1 MKESTILKQFAGMS
15 IFLHHINTL
24 IAVKSALQLI
34 GLLHMFLF
42 QLRLHSIGSKF
53 VCLKL

>member
-1 MKESTILKQFAGMS
+1 MKESAIQKQFAGMT
-15 IFLHHINTL
+15 IFLHHITL
-24 IAVKSALQLI
+24 IALKSALQLT